1 MKRSTWIYWEN
12 NRKAFTLPY
21 TLLYGSGLRIGSAR
35 NMEHLMREAVRYL
48 GYGKHAADDQTL
60 GLITDSFED
69 LRAAGSRKSVS
80 RIFDLEQ
87 EDEETIRFGSLTV
100 RSKNLGRN
108 LRGCD
113 KIVLFGATL
122 GIGVDQLLSRTSKRD
137 MAKTVVLQACA
148 AALLE
153 EYCDECQER
162 IRVEME
168 AEGRYLR
175 PRFSPGYGDF
185 SIECQKDLVRMLDC
199 AKRIGLTLTE
209 SCMMAPSK
217 SVTAVIGA
225 GTVRAGCHSQ
235 GCEACEKTDCIYRR
249 DTL

>member
-1 MKRSTWIYWEN
+1 MD
-12 NRKAFTLPY
+12 
-21 TLLYGSGLRIGSAR
+21 
-35 NMEHLMREAVRYL
+35 HLMREAVRYL
-48 GYGKHAADDQTL
+48 GYGKHAVDDQTL
-60 GLITDSFED
+60 RLIADSFGS
-69 LRAAGSRKSVS
+69 LRSVGSRKSVY

-87 EDEETIRFGSLTV
+87 EDGETVRFGSLTV
-100 RSKNLGRN
+100 KSKSLGKN

-122 GIGVDQLLSRTSKRD
+122 GIGVDQLLSRTSKTD

-162 IRVEME
+162 IRQEME
-168 AEGRYLR
+168 SEGRYLR

-185 SIECQKDLVRMLDC
+185 PIECQRDLIRVLDC
-199 AKRIGLTLTE
+199 ARSIGLTLTE

-225 GTVRAGCHSQ
+225 GRAAVRCHRQ
-235 GCEACEKTDCIYRR
+235 GCESCEKLDCIYRR

>member
-1 MKRSTWIYWEN
+1 MD
-12 NRKAFTLPY
+12 
-21 TLLYGSGLRIGSAR
+21 
-35 NMEHLMREAVRYL
+35 HLMREAVRYL
-48 GYGKHAADDQTL
+48 GYGKHAVDDQTL
-60 GLITDSFED
+60 GLIADSFGS
-69 LRAAGSRKSVS
+69 LRTLSSRKSVY

-87 EDEETIRFGSLTV
+87 EDGETVWFGSLTV
-100 RSKNLGRN
+100 KSKSLGKN

-122 GIGVDQLLSRTSKRD
+122 GIGVDQLLSRTSKTD

-162 IRVEME
+162 IRQEME
-168 AEGRYLR
+168 SEGRYLR

-185 SIECQKDLVRMLDC
+185 PIECQRDMVRMLDC
-199 AKRIGLTLTE
+199 AKSIGLTLTE

-225 GTVRAGCHSQ
+225 GRAAVRCHRQ
-235 GCEACEKTDCIYRR
+235 GCESCEKIDCIYRR

>member
-1 MKRSTWIYWEN
+1 MD
-12 NRKAFTLPY
+12 
-21 TLLYGSGLRIGSAR
+21 
-35 NMEHLMREAVRYL
+35 HLMREAVRYL
-48 GYGKHAADDQTL
+48 GYGKHAVDDQTL
-60 GLITDSFED
+60 GLIADSFGS
-69 LRAAGSRKSVS
+69 LRTLSSRKSVY

-87 EDEETIRFGSLTV
+87 EDGETVWFGSLTV
-100 RSKNLGRN
+100 KSKSLGKN

-122 GIGVDQLLSRTSKRD
+122 GIGVDQLLSRTSKTD

-162 IRVEME
+162 IRQEME
-168 AEGRYLR
+168 SEGRYLR

-185 SIECQKDLVRMLDC
+185 PIECQRDMVRMLDC
-199 AKRIGLTLTE
+199 AKSIGLTLTE

-225 GTVRAGCHSQ
+225 GRAAVRCHRH
-235 GCEACEKTDCIYRR
+235 GCESCEKLDCIYRR

>member
-1 MKRSTWIYWEN
+1 MD
-12 NRKAFTLPY
+12 
-21 TLLYGSGLRIGSAR
+21 
-35 NMEHLMREAVRYL
+35 HLMREAVRYL
-48 GYGKHAADDQTL
+48 GYGKHAVDDQTL
-60 GLITDSFED
+60 GLIADSFGS
-69 LRAAGSRKSVS
+69 LRTLSSRKSVY

-87 EDEETIRFGSLTV
+87 EDGETVRFGSLTV
-100 RSKNLGRN
+100 KSKSLGKN

-122 GIGVDQLLSRTSKRD
+122 GIGVDQLLSRTSKTD

-162 IRVEME
+162 IRQEME
-168 AEGRYLR
+168 SEGRYLR
-175 PRFSPGYGDF
+175 RRFSPGYGDF
-185 SIECQKDLVRMLDC
+185 PIECQRDMVRMLDC
-199 AKRIGLTLTE
+199 AKSIGLTLTE

-225 GTVRAGCHSQ
+225 GRAAVRCHRQ
-235 GCEACEKTDCIYRR
+235 GCESCEKLDCIYRR

>member
-1 MKRSTWIYWEN
+1 MD
-12 NRKAFTLPY
+12 
-21 TLLYGSGLRIGSAR
+21 
-35 NMEHLMREAVRYL
+35 HLMREAVRYL
-48 GYGKHAADDQTL
+48 GYGKHAVDDQTL
-60 GLITDSFED
+60 GLIADSFGN
-69 LRAAGSRKSVS
+69 LRILSSRKSVY

-87 EDEETIRFGSLTV
+87 EGGETVRFGSLTV
-100 RSKNLGRN
+100 KSKSLGKN

-122 GIGVDQLLSRTSKRD
+122 GIGVDQLLSRTSKTD

-162 IRVEME
+162 IRQEME
-168 AEGRYLR
+168 SEGRYLR

-185 SIECQKDLVRMLDC
+185 PIECQRDLVRMLDC
-199 AKRIGLTLTE
+199 AKSIGLTLTE

-225 GTVRAGCHSQ
+225 GRAAVRCHRQ
-235 GCEACEKTDCIYRR
+235 GCESCEKLDCIYRR

>member
-1 MKRSTWIYWEN
+1 MD
-12 NRKAFTLPY
+12 
-21 TLLYGSGLRIGSAR
+21 
-35 NMEHLMREAVRYL
+35 HLMREAVRYL
-48 GYGKHAADDQTL
+48 GYGKHAVDDQTL
-60 GLITDSFED
+60 GLIADSFGS
-69 LRAAGSRKSVS
+69 LRTLSSRKSVY

-87 EDEETIRFGSLTV
+87 EDGETVRFGSLTV
-100 RSKNLGRN
+100 KSKSLGKN

-122 GIGVDQLLSRTSKRD
+122 GIGVDQLLSRTSKTD

-153 EYCDECQER
+153 EYCDECQDR
-162 IRVEME
+162 IRQEME
-168 AEGRYLR
+168 SEGRYLR

-185 SIECQKDLVRMLDC
+185 PIECQRDLVRMLDC
-199 AKRIGLTLTE
+199 AKSIGLTLTE

-225 GTVRAGCHSQ
+225 GRAAVGCHRQ
-235 GCEACEKTDCIYRR
+235 GCESCEKLDCIYRR

>member
-1 MKRSTWIYWEN
+1 MD
-12 NRKAFTLPY
+12 
-21 TLLYGSGLRIGSAR
+21 
-35 NMEHLMREAVRYL
+35 HLMREAVRYL
-48 GYGKHAADDQTL
+48 GYGKHAVDDQTL
-60 GLITDSFED
+60 GLIADSFGS
-69 LRAAGSRKSVS
+69 LRTLSSRKSVY

-87 EDEETIRFGSLTV
+87 EDGETVRFGSLTV
-100 RSKNLGRN
+100 KSKSLGKN

-122 GIGVDQLLSRTSKRD
+122 GIGVDQLLSRTSKTD

-153 EYCDECQER
+153 EYCDECQDR
-162 IRVEME
+162 IRQEME
-168 AEGRYLR
+168 SEGRYLR

-185 SIECQKDLVRMLDC
+185 PIECQRDLVRMLDC
-199 AKRIGLTLTE
+199 AKSIGLTLTE

-225 GTVRAGCHSQ
+225 GRAAVRCHRQ
-235 GCEACEKTDCIYRR
+235 GCESCEKLDCIYRR

>member
-1 MKRSTWIYWEN
+1 MD
-12 NRKAFTLPY
+12 
-21 TLLYGSGLRIGSAR
+21 
-35 NMEHLMREAVRYL
+35 HLMREAVRYL
-48 GYGKHAADDQTL
+48 GYGKHAVDDQTL
-60 GLITDSFED
+60 GLIADSFGS
-69 LRAAGSRKSVS
+69 LRTLSSRKSVY

-87 EDEETIRFGSLTV
+87 EDGETVRFGSLTV
-100 RSKNLGRN
+100 KSKSLGKN

-122 GIGVDQLLSRTSKRD
+122 GIGVDQLLSRTSKTD

-153 EYCDECQER
+153 EYCDECQDR
-162 IRVEME
+162 IRQEME
-168 AEGRYLR
+168 SEGRYLR

-185 SIECQKDLVRMLDC
+185 PIECQRDMVRMLDC
-199 AKRIGLTLTE
+199 AKSIGLTLTE

-225 GTVRAGCHSQ
+225 GRAAVRCHRQ
-235 GCEACEKTDCIYRR
+235 GCESCEKLDCIYRR

>member
-1 MKRSTWIYWEN
+1 MD
-12 NRKAFTLPY
+12 
-21 TLLYGSGLRIGSAR
+21 
-35 NMEHLMREAVRYL
+35 HLMREAVRYL
-48 GYGKHAADDQTL
+48 GYGKHAVDDQIL
-60 GLITDSFED
+60 GLIADSFES
-69 LRAAGSRKSVS
+69 LRTVSSRKSVY

-87 EDEETIRFGSLTV
+87 EDGETVRFGSLTV
-100 RSKNLGRN
+100 KSKNLGKN

-122 GIGVDQLLSRTSKRD
+122 GIGVDQLLSRTSKTD

-162 IRVEME
+162 IREEME
-168 AEGRYLR
+168 SEGRYLR

-185 SIECQKDLVRMLDC
+185 SIECQRDLVRMLDC
-199 AKRIGLTLTE
+199 AKSIGLTLTE

-225 GTVRAGCHSQ
+225 GRAAVRCHRQ
-235 GCEACEKTDCIYRR
+235 GCESCEKIDCIYRR
-249 DTL
+249 DTI

>member
-1 MKRSTWIYWEN
+1 MD
-12 NRKAFTLPY
+12 
-21 TLLYGSGLRIGSAR
+21 
-35 NMEHLMREAVRYL
+35 HLMREAVRYL
-48 GYGKHAADDQTL
+48 GYGKHAVDDQTL
-60 GLITDSFED
+60 GLIADSFGS
-69 LRAAGSRKSVS
+69 LRTLSSRKSVY

-87 EDEETIRFGSLTV
+87 EDGETVWFGSLTV
-100 RSKNLGRN
+100 KSKSLGKN

-122 GIGVDQLLSRTSKRD
+122 GIGVDQLLSRTSKTD

-162 IRVEME
+162 IRQEME
-168 AEGRYLR
+168 SEGRYLR
-175 PRFSPGYGDF
+175 PRFIPGYGDF
-185 SIECQKDLVRMLDC
+185 PIECERDMVRMLDC
-199 AKRIGLTLTE
+199 AKSIGLTLTE

-225 GTVRAGCHSQ
+225 GRAAVRCHRQ
-235 GCEACEKTDCIYRR
+235 GCESCEKLDCIYRR

>member
-1 MKRSTWIYWEN
+1 MDQR
-12 NRKAFTLPY
+12 
-21 TLLYGSGLRIGSAR
+21 
-35 NMEHLMREAVRYL
+35 MREAVRYL
-48 GYGKHAADDQTL
+48 GYGKNAVDDQTL
-60 GLITDSFED
+60 RLIAESFER
-69 LRAAGSRKSVS
+69 LRSVAGRKSVY

-87 EDEETIRFGSLTV
+87 EDGETVRFGSLTV
-100 RSKNLGRN
+100 KSKSLGKN

-122 GIGVDQLLSRTSKRD
+122 GIGVDQLLSRTSKTD

-162 IRVEME
+162 IRQEME
-168 AEGRYLR
+168 SEGRYLR

-185 SIECQKDLVRMLDC
+185 PIECQRDMVRMLDC
-199 AKRIGLTLTE
+199 AKSIGLTLTE

-225 GTVRAGCHSQ
+225 GRAAVRCHRQ
-235 GCEACEKTDCIYRR
+235 GCESCEKLDCIYRR

>member
-1 MKRSTWIYWEN
+1 MDH
-12 NRKAFTLPY
+12 
-21 TLLYGSGLRIGSAR
+21 LLK
-35 NMEHLMREAVRYL
+35 EAVRYL
-48 GYGKHAADDQTL
+48 GYGKHAVDAQTL
-60 GLITDSFED
+60 ELIADSFES
-69 LRAAGSRKSVS
+69 LRSVIS
-80 RIFDLEQ
+80 TRSVYRIFDLEQ
-87 EDEETIRFGSLTV
+87 ADTETVRFGSLTV
-100 RSKNLGRN
+100 KSKNLGKN
-108 LRGCD
+108 LQGCD

-122 GIGVDQLLSRTSKRD
+122 GIGVDQLLSRASKTD

-162 IRVEME
+162 IRAEME

-185 SIECQKDLVRMLDC
+185 PMECQKDLVRMLDC
-199 AKRIGLTLTE
+199 AKSIGLTRTE
-209 SCMMAPSK
+209 SWMMAPSK

-225 GTVRAGCHSQ
+225 GTVPAGCHRQ
-235 GCEACEKTDCIYRR
+235 GCEVCEKKNCIYRR

>member
-1 MKRSTWIYWEN
+1 MD
-12 NRKAFTLPY
+12 
-21 TLLYGSGLRIGSAR
+21 
-35 NMEHLMREAVRYL
+35 HLMREAVRYL
-48 GYGKHAADDQTL
+48 GYGKHAVDDQTL
-60 GLITDSFED
+60 GLIADSFGS
-69 LRAAGSRKSVS
+69 LRTLSSRKSVY

-87 EDEETIRFGSLTV
+87 EDGETVRFGSLTV
-100 RSKNLGRN
+100 KSKSLGKN

-122 GIGVDQLLSRTSKRD
+122 GIGVDQLLSRTSKTD

-162 IRVEME
+162 IRQEME
-168 AEGRYLR
+168 SEGRYLR

-185 SIECQKDLVRMLDC
+185 PIECQRDMVRMLDC
-199 AKRIGLTLTE
+199 AKSIGLTLTE

-225 GTVRAGCHSQ
+225 GRAAVRCHRQ
-235 GCEACEKTDCIYRR
+235 GCESCEKLDCIYRR